1 MIINSIRKFM
11 LECPHLDE
19 FAKGINVDY
28 LDDEITSY
36 SIEEVPTNP

>member
-1 MIINSIRKFM
+1 M

-28 LDDEITSY
+28 LDDEIASY
-36 SIEEVPTNP
+36 SIEEVPTNPNY